1 MPLLL
6 DEEPF
11 VRFCAAESLRRLT
24 GREPTVDWIGASAE
38 ERARAAPALRAQ
50 ARAGAVC
57 RRHVEPDVLRYP

>member
-38 ERARAAPALRAQ
+38 ERARAAEALRGWLLEK
-50 ARAGAVC
+50 R
-57 RRHVEPDVLRYP
+57 